1 MPLSKDHQNRDKGG
15 KFVESSHPP
24 ARQVQVSLPE
34 PFIEALDAYGREH
47 GTGRGR
53 SIVKLF
59 EGVLTP
65 SSPPDP
71 LPVAQR
77 DLVRLELVK
86 SSNPLY
92 QKFRRSHYIP
102 DRGTMGQQFQYLI
115 FYGSEVVGIIGGA
128 SAVFANQARD
138 EFFGLAEEAEVK
150 TQQLN
155 NIVNNNVFRL
165 EYPAPNLA
173 TIVLSIWRKRIMDDW
188 EKLYGV
194 PITGFETFVVEERLW
209 SGKTRNGACYRA
221 DNWVM
226 VGITRGYGKTNARGR
241 EIKDKT
247 LRSKKLVYCLRI
259 KGRELCD
266 SYAPAWNDLDLKRD
280 LRKRRDQMLSDP
292 LGIVLDVI
300 RGETWLPLPLL
311 VDGGSSA
318 P

>member
-1 MPLSKDHQNRDKGG
+1 MPLSKDHQNRGKGG
-15 KFVESSHPP
+15 KFAESSHPP

-53 SIVKLF
+53 SIVKLL

-102 DRGTMGQQFQYLI
+102 ERGAMGQQLQYLI

-155 NIVNNNVFRL
+155 SIVNNNVFRL
-165 EYPAPNLA
+165 KYPAPKSNDCSLH
-173 TIVLSIWRKRIMDDW
+173 L
-188 EKLYGV
+188 EK
-194 PITGFETFVVEERLW
+194 TD
-209 SGKTRNGACYRA
+209 NG
-221 DNWVM
+221 
-226 VGITRGYGKTNARGR
+226 
-241 EIKDKT
+241 
-247 LRSKKLVYCLRI
+247 
-259 KGRELCD
+259 
-266 SYAPAWNDLDLKRD
+266 
-280 LRKRRDQMLSDP
+280 
-292 LGIVLDVI
+292 
-300 RGETWLPLPLL
+300 
-311 VDGGSSA
+311 
-318 P
+318 